1 MRLSP
6 NYASYSFLPGLSF
19 ILSRMSPKNKIA
31 LLFIFSGLIS
41 AVGLTLV
48 LPEEKLILVIPAPIA
63 LLGAGLAQWSSSSE

>member
-1 MRLSP
+1 MCL
-6 NYASYSFLPGLSF
+6 
-19 ILSRMSPKNKIA
+19 KNKIA

-63 LLGAGLAQWSSSSE
+63 LLGAGLCQWSSSSE